1 MADVCEAFCFFRV
14 FCGLKFSY
22 YYRSFSC
29 FLTTI
34 FSMRFSVARS
44 AFTTAA
50 AAGAVCIILNQRLVS
65 SLNPQDVVGPAARLF
80 SVFSVFCG
88 LKFRALSCLSW
99 LLKTFGCGQRSL
111 QVFSCL
117 FVVPYQTFGC
127 NLADPSP
134 LMVLIQRII
143 MSEKSSSVIPH
154 SLQNCTMTS

>member
-1 MADVCEAFCFFRV
+1 MAMQFTNHCPLIADHYFAKRRQPPSRRRPSRFSAIQDIMSAKNLQHHGRRLRGICLFRV

-44 AFTTAA
+44 VFTTAA

-65 SLNPQDVVGPAARLF
+65 SLNPQDDVGPAARLF

-88 LKFRALSCLSW
+88 LKFRA
-99 LLKTFGCGQRSL
+99 
-111 QVFSCL
+111 
-117 FVVPYQTFGC
+117 
-127 NLADPSP
+127 
-134 LMVLIQRII
+134 
-143 MSEKSSSVIPH
+143 
-154 SLQNCTMTS
+154 

>member
-1 MADVCEAFCFFRV
+1 MEFPHDAVPASRSDDNRRADGGLPDFQQFKISCLLKIFGTMADVREALCFFLV

-99 LLKTFGCGQRSL
+99 LLKTFGCGQQPL
-111 QVFSCL
+111 QVVSCL
-117 FVVPYQTFGC
+117 SWF
-127 NLADPSP
+127 N
-134 LMVLIQRII
+134 I
-143 MSEKSSSVIPH
+143 
-154 SLQNCTMTS
+154 

>member
-1 MADVCEAFCFFRV
+1 MHNRRADGGLPDVFSFCVLLSGQNQQQYGRRLRGFLFV
-14 FCGLKFSY
+14 PCFLWTEISY

-99 LLKTFGCGQRSL
+99 LLKTFGCGQQPL
-111 QVFSCL
+111 QVFRAFRGSK
-117 FVVPYQTFGC
+117 
-127 NLADPSP
+127 S
-134 LMVLIQRII
+134 MVLQPIH
-143 MSEKSSSVIPH
+143 KTHP
-154 SLQNCTMTS
+154 